1 MNTNSRVC
9 AYIDLDAVRS
19 NIDAVQ
25 KRVGKDVKVM
35 VILKADAYGHGAVP
49 IAKALEDSSAYAYGV
64 ATVEE
69 GLQLR
74 TSGIRKP
81 ILVLS
86 YAFPE
91 LFEAAK
97 LNGIDLT
104 VFQYETAKQLSRTE
118 GLLVGISSGAAAWAA
133 AELAKRPEFA
143 GKTIVTVLP
152 DTGERYLSTGIYD

>member
-19 NIDAVQ
+19 NVAAVQ
-25 KRVGKDVKVM
+25 SRVGDGVKVM

-74 TSGIRKP
+74 TSGITKP
-81 ILVLS
+81 VLVLS

-91 LFEAAK
+91 LFEAAI

-104 VFQYETAKQLSRTE
+104 VFRYGTQARQKSRCPYQ
-118 GLLVGISSGAAAWAA
+118 A
-133 AELAKRPEFA
+133 
-143 GKTIVTVLP
+143 
-152 DTGERYLSTGIYD
+152 